1 MKGRTAI
8 VTLLAIALFAWFL
21 RNSNPADVWRHVR
34 GARIEYLVLALV
46 FVVVPYWLR
55 TIRWQCLLAP
65 LGPTRFRNVFRATI
79 LGFAALALLPGRV
92 GDVLRPY
99 LLARQEGLSLP
110 ATIATIVMERVLDLV
125 AVLTLLAVFV
135 WTVDD
140 TAISP
145 GLMRPINVSA
155 LFTAA
160 VAACLVALMWV
171 LATHPERI
179 GGFVRAAD
187 RVLPHSLVH
196 RLAGWASTFS
206 AGFAAAR
213 SPRQLALA
221 VFWSF
226 PVWLAFSAEAWA
238 VSKAF
243 GIEMPLPGAFLLQAM
258 LVLGVAVP
266 TPGGLGSFHA
276 FYKFGVTRF
285 FGASDEAAVAAAI
298 VLHAVSFV
306 PVSLAGLFVMAQDGL
321 SMGRLREIAGAARGE
336 GPA

>member
-21 RNSNPADVWRHVR
+21 RNSNPAEVWGHVR
-34 GARIEYLVLALV
+34 AAKPEYLLLAFV
-46 FVVVPYWLR
+46 FVVMPFWLR
-55 TIRWQCLLAP
+55 AIRWQCLLTP

-99 LLARQEGLSLP
+99 LIARQEGLSLP

-125 AVLTLLAVFV
+125 SVLTLLAIFV
-135 WTVDD
+135 WTVDESSV
-140 TAISP
+140 SP
-145 GLMRPINVSA
+145 GLMRPITVSA
-155 LFTAA
+155 TIAAAAA
-160 VAACLVALMWV
+160 VFLVVLMWV

-187 RVLPHSLVH
+187 RVLPHALVH

-206 AGFAAAR
+206 TGFAATR
-213 SPRQLALA
+213 RPRQMALA
-221 VFWSF
+221 VLWSF
-226 PVWLAFSAEAWA
+226 PVWLAFSAETWA

-243 GIEMPLPGAFLLQAM
+243 GIEMPFPGAFLLQAM

-266 TPGGLGSFHA
+266 TPGGVGSFHA

-298 VLHAVSFV
+298 VLHAMSFL
-306 PVSLAGLFVMAQDGL
+306 PVSIAGLVVMAQDGL
-321 SMGRLREIAGAARGE
+321 SMGSLREMAGAARDGQ
-336 GPA
+336 A